1 MSHQSTVAIYHT
13 HAEAE
18 SAVKALEHSG
28 FDMTQ
33 LSIVGHGY
41 HTEENVIGYYNTGD
55 RIKAWGSAGAF
66 WGGIWG
72 LLFGSAF
79 FMIPGVGPLFVAGP
93 LVSWIVGVL
102 EGVIV
107 VGAAGALGA
116 GLMSIGIPKDSVI
129 EYETALKAGKFL
141 LIAHSTPEALEQA
154 RGILENTAAEM
165 LQRHG

>member
-1 MSHQSTVAIYHT
+1 MSNQSTVAIYHT

-18 SAVKALEHSG
+18 SAIKALEQSG

-33 LSIVGHGY
+33 LSIVGQGY
-41 HTEENVIGYYNTGD
+41 HTEENIIGYYNTGD

-102 EGVIV
+102 EGAIV
-107 VGAAGALGA
+107 LGAAGALGA
-116 GLMSIGIPKDSVI
+116 GLMSIGIPKDSI
-129 EYETALKAGKFL
+129 IQYETALKAGKFL

-154 RGILENTAAEM
+154 RGILEKTAPEM
-165 LQRHG
+165 LHRHD

>member
-1 MSHQSTVAIYHT
+1 MSNQSTVAIYRT
-13 HAEAE
+13 HQEAEA
-18 SAVKALEHSG
+18 AVKALQHSG

-33 LSIVGHGY
+33 LSIVGQGY

-55 RIKAWGSAGAF
+55 RIKAWGSTGAF

-102 EGVIV
+102 EGAV
-107 VGAAGALGA
+107 VLGTAGALAA
-116 GLMSIGIPKDSVI
+116 GLASIGIPKDSI
-129 EYETALKAGKFL
+129 LQYESAIKAGKFL
-141 LIAHSTPEALEQA
+141 VIAHSTPESLEQA
-154 RGILENTAAEM
+154 RQILESSVPEAI
-165 LQRHG
+165 QHHQ